1 MTKQHI
7 LLISIAVGG
16 LSFFTSGCEKWQ
28 LDQQV
33 RERCAKDGGIKI
45 YETVKLP
52 PNSFD
57 QWGMVKLYTERQD
70 IKDAYR
76 NDADGIHMGHALG
89 TEYLFKSD
97 DYFYRK
103 GDLLDGGAG
112 NDNLYGDNAGGA
124 SGNDTYVFGWGYGQD
139 TIYDYGSG
147 EGGDTV
153 RMRAG
158 VSPADVTVTRDQ
170 GNLYLNLGNGADHLA
185 LGNWFGGDDG
195 LSGGAGNDGQ
205 WRIAA

>member
-52 PNSFD
+52 PDSFD

-76 NDADGIHMGHALG
+76 NDADGIHMEHALG

-103 GDLLDGGAG
+103 GDPAMLRHHYQVIRRSDNRLLGEAVS
-112 NDNLYGDNAGGA
+112 YGRG
-124 SGNDTYVFGWGYGQD
+124 
-139 TIYDYGSG
+139 
-147 EGGDTV
+147 GGDLPGPWFPSSYTCPEV
-153 RMRAG
+153 ALAG
-158 VSPADVTVTRDQ
+158 PNVLLKAVFIRT
-170 GNLYLNLGNGADHLA
+170 NLGG
-185 LGNWFGGDDG
+185 
-195 LSGGAGNDGQ
+195 
-205 WRIAA
+205 